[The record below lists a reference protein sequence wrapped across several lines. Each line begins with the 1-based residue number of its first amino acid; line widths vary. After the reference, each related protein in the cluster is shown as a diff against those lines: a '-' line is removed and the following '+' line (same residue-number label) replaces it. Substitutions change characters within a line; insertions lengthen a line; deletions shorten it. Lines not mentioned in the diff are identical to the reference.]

1 MDTSRRD
8 LIKGAG
14 AAAFAAG
21 SFAWPQPAA
30 AQTRMT
36 IIDVHGHFT
45 TLPQPV
51 RDFRQQQLAGQA
63 PSKAMLNFSDDQMRE
78 SVQQQLKFQRERG
91 TNITLFSPQ
100 AGGMGH
106 HLGTPAISLEWS
118 QICNDLIH
126 RVCTLYPQQF
136 IGVGQL
142 PQSPGVSPANCAGE
156 LERIVKTLGFVGCN
170 ISPDPTGGYWRDP
183 PMTDRHWY
191 PLYEKLV
198 ELDVPAMLHVS
209 ASANPNFHGTGAHYL
224 NAHNAVFMQFVQS
237 DLFKSFPTLRFVLP
251 HGGGAVPYHWSRYRG
266 IAQDLKRPPITE
278 LLKNIYFDTCVYHR
292 PGIELLLKTIPAD
305 NILFASEVVGAV
317 RGVDPESGHHYDDT
331 KRYIDA
337 MTFLSDAD
345 RQKIFA
351 GNARSVYKLKV

>member
-14 AAAFAAG
+14 AAAIAAG
-21 SFAWPQPAA
+21 SFARPEPAA
-30 AQTRMT
+30 AQPRMT

-45 TLPQPV
+45 TLPQAV

-78 SVQQQLKFQRERG
+78 SVQEQLKFQRERG
-91 TNITLFSPQ
+91 TNVTLFSPQ

-126 RVCTLYPQQF
+126 RICTLYPQQF

-170 ISPDPTGGYWRDP
+170 ISPDPTGGFWRDP
-183 PMTDRHWY
+183 PMTNRHWY

-198 ELDVPAMLHVS
+198 ALDVPAMLHVS

-224 NAHNAVFMQFVQS
+224 NAHNAVFMQLVQS
-237 DLFKSFPTLRFVLP
+237 DLFKDFPTLRFVFP

-266 IAQDLKRPPITE
+266 IAQDQKRPPITE
-278 LLKNIYFDTCVYHR
+278 LLKNVYFDTCVYHR

-331 KRYIDA
+331 KRYLDA

-345 RQKIFA
+345 RRKIF
-351 GNARSVYKLKV
+351 GDNARKVYKLKV